1 MARRFLTTIQAITA
15 TFTGNVTAANPT
27 LPQHLAT
34 KEYVDGLSSSTI
46 VEDGLEYPSSASNGQ
61 LFYNTSNGRTAVY
74 FDSLWKEFAYLDEV
88 TSVDGGLYNTT
99 TFNTSLDGGNPS
111 QTVFVNN
118 YDGGSY

>member
-1 MARRFLTTIQAITA
+1 MAKRFLTTIQAITA

-34 KEYVDGLSSSTI
+34 KEYVDNLSSETI
-46 VEDGLEYPSSASNGQ
+46 VENGSEYPSSASNGQ

-74 FDSLWKEFAYLDEV
+74 FNSIWKEFSYFSDV
-88 TSVDGGLYNTT
+88 FTPDGGSYNTT
-99 TFNTSLDGGNPS
+99 VFDNSIDGGSPS
-111 QTVFVNN
+111 ETVFVGN